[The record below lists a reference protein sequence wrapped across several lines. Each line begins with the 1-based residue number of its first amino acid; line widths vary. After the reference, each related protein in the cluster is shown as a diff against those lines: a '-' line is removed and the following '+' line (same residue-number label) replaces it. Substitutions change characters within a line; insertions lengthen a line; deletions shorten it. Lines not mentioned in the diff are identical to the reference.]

1 MGLLI
6 GEVARRAGL
15 STSALRYY
23 ERVGLLPPP
32 ARVSKRRIYDAK
44 VLGRIRIVLLALDA
58 GFTVKET
65 KTFLS
70 GYPLTTTPA
79 ERWRALA
86 TKKLAEVDAHPH
98 PAELAGVLSM
108 PKPTV
113 TVYVKR
119 LEAAGFLRREI
130 DGADLR
136 RHRLILTPEG
146 RKTMARGLALL
157 LKAFGARLAR
167 LNSAEQSE
175 LATLLEKL
183 I

>member
-32 ARVSKRRIYDAK
+32 ARVSKRRIYDSK
-44 VLGRIRIVLLALDA
+44 VLGRIRIILLALDA

-70 GYPLTTTPA
+70 GYPLSTTPA

-86 TKKLAEVDAHPH
+86 AKKLAELDAQ
-98 PAELAGVLSM
+98 M
-108 PKPTV
+108 T
-113 TVYVKR
+113 
-119 LEAAGFLRREI
+119 
-130 DGADLR
+130 
-136 RHRLILTPEG
+136 
-146 RKTMARGLALL
+146 
-157 LKAFGARLAR
+157 RLAQMKSI
-167 LNSAEQSE
+167 LNDSFHCRCTRIEDCEQYMASSDRV
-175 LATLLEKL
+175 AQ
-183 I
+183 

>member
-32 ARVSKRRIYDAK
+32 ARVSKRRIYDSK
-44 VLGRIRIVLLALDA
+44 VISRIRIILLALDA

-70 GYPLTTTPA
+70 GYPLSTTPA

-86 TKKLAEVDAHPH
+86 VKKLAELDAQ
-98 PAELAGVLSM
+98 M
-108 PKPTV
+108 T
-113 TVYVKR
+113 
-119 LEAAGFLRREI
+119 
-130 DGADLR
+130 
-136 RHRLILTPEG
+136 
-146 RKTMARGLALL
+146 
-157 LKAFGARLAR
+157 RLAQMKSI
-167 LNSAEQSE
+167 LNDSFQCRCMRIEDC
-175 LATLLEKL
+175 EKYMPPSKRVAQ
-183 I
+183 

>member
-32 ARVSKRRIYDAK
+32 ARVSKRRIYDSK
-44 VLGRIRIVLLALDA
+44 VIGRIRIILLALDA

-70 GYPLTTTPA
+70 GYPLSTTPA

-86 TKKLAEVDAHPH
+86 TKKLAELDAQ
-98 PAELAGVLSM
+98 M
-108 PKPTV
+108 T
-113 TVYVKR
+113 
-119 LEAAGFLRREI
+119 
-130 DGADLR
+130 
-136 RHRLILTPEG
+136 
-146 RKTMARGLALL
+146 
-157 LKAFGARLAR
+157 RLAQMKSI
-167 LNSAEQSE
+167 LNDSFQCRC
-175 LATLLEKL
+175 LAIEDCEKYMPL
-183 I
+183 SHRVAQ